1 LTGLPN
7 RRAFLS
13 RLAVESAHPDGT
25 FALILCDMDNLK
37 ALNDTHGHEAGDLAL
52 RLLADALRTGL
63 RRSDD
68 AFRIGGDEF
77 AVVLGRASRLDAERV
92 ARRLEYAI
100 SRAARAP
107 FDSID
112 ASLGI
117 AVHEP
122 GEDPDRLVARA
133 DQALYRTKRRRRQS
147 VA

>member
-1 LTGLPN
+1 
-7 RRAFLS
+7 
-13 RLAVESAHPDGT
+13 
-25 FALILCDMDNLK
+25 
-37 ALNDTHGHEAGDLAL
+37 
-52 RLLADALRTGL
+52 
-63 RRSDD
+63 
-68 AFRIGGDEF
+68 
-77 AVVLGRASRLDAERV
+77 VLGGAAASTPSV

-133 DQALYRTKRRRRQS
+133 DQALYGTKRRRRRES